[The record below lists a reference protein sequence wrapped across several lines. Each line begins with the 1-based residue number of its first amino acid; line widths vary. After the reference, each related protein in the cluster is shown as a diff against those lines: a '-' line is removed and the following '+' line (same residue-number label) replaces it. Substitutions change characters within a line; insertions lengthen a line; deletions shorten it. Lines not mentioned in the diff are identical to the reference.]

1 MQPNTQT
8 QTDWSL
14 ITMLVLLIG
23 AIAVLM
29 VGLAA

>member
-8 QTDWSL
+8 QPDWSL
-14 ITMLVLLIG
+14 IMMLILLIG

-29 VGLAA
+29 VGLV